1 MFARRLRSA
10 VTAPRCFLAVAIVG
24 AALATAGPGA
34 AQAPATDAA
43 GAASKPALDRLVG
56 AWTRPDG
63 GYTIVIKEVRP
74 DGSIEATYY
83 NPRPLPF
90 AAARA
95 TTAGGQTRLFFELR
109 AGGYGGSTYDLA
121 YDPLRDV
128 LTGAYRQAV
137 AGQTYSVTFAR
148 RP

>member
-1 MFARRLRSA
+1 MAAPPRFALPVMRRL
-10 VTAPRCFLAVAIVG
+10 LALAFVG
-24 AALATAGPGA
+24 AALAAATTGA
-34 AQAPATDAA
+34 AQAPAAGTGGSAA
-43 GAASKPALDRLVG
+43 KPALDRLVG

-74 DGSIEATYY
+74 DGSVDAMYY

-90 AAARA
+90 AVARA
-95 TTAGGQTRLFFELR
+95 TNDGGTVRLFFELR
-109 AGGYGGSTYDLA
+109 AGGYGGSTYELA
-121 YDPLRDV
+121 YDPLRDT

-137 AGQTYSVTFAR
+137 AGQTFQVAFAR